1 MAQLALAALL
11 GSSVAGAIGAVRS
24 GEYQKA
30 AADAEAQRMNAA
42 ADVARRDGAAE
53 DERFRTDAR
62 RQLGLQLAASAEAGA
77 GLNADQLRQS
87 IYDVEMDSSAIR
99 YGVMSRA
106 SGLNDQANIR
116 RREGREARTAGQL
129 NAVNTL
135 LNSASTAASYYG
147 KKPVKG
153 GG

>member
-1 MAQLALAALL
+1 MAQLALAAML
-11 GSSVAGAIGAVRS
+11 GSAAVGAVGAVRS
-24 GEYQKA
+24 GNMQQASAE
-30 AADAEAQRMNAA
+30 AEAQRMNAA

-87 IYDVEMDSSAIR
+87 IYDMEMDSSSIR

-116 RREGREARTAGQL
+116 LREGREARTAGYL
-129 NAVNTL
+129 NAAGTL
-135 LNSASTAASYYG
+135 LNAASTAGSYYG